1 MSDSG
6 LAKATQRMREAG
18 VPDLAIATFARLYG
32 ELEGG
37 ATGIIREEDIEPL
50 REIDRQSD
58 LTFSEQDQQDA
69 LAKTAVIK
77 LNGGLGTSMGLEA
90 ALERPGSALGT
101 LVIVEDEAE
110 AA

>member
-50 REIDRQSD
+50 REGFATAMGQSI
-58 LTFSEQDQQDA
+58 LMPMGVILVGA
-69 LAKTAVIK
+69 IIAVFFVR
-77 LNGGLGTSMGLEA
+77 
-90 ALERPGSALGT
+90 RPARTGSVA
-101 LVIVEDEAE
+101 VAAE
-110 AA
+110 AAAE